1 LLASNHQPDTIVSPP
16 LRSPG
21 GDKRL
26 LSTSPQSQPGTTE
39 GPSASAVAVSVPGPS
54 QADRPGWFEY
64 FSPRNFNVMAR
75 PSYRIELLTV
85 FFFSMTLAAVDNSFV
100 SVFVKQTYS
109 GTVDPLLLS
118 IVVALVGS
126 ASEIAN
132 ILSFFWVSASNGVR
146 KVPFIN
152 ALQLSVILLV
162 ATLAFIPETTPGLL
176 VLTGIILIARV
187 SWSGI
192 ILLRPTVWR
201 VNYRKDRASIVGRFS
216 SVQQFIVAVVGIL
229 LGLSLDSNPEIFHVA
244 APAAALFGL
253 VALLATRQLR
263 VRREPALLRAER
275 NPEERRK
282 IGRPWQGPAIVWR
295 VLRQDR
301 RFAQFMICMFLLG
314 YGNIMVAPIVVI
326 VLKDQ
331 FDFGYFKSILLMST
345 IPYILMPLAVPVWAK
360 FLDRAHVVRFRAYHS
375 WAFVG
380 AAAFFFAGVASHQAW
395 LLVIGS
401 LMLAVGFGGGTIAWN
416 LGHVDFSPPA
426 ETSQYMATHVT
437 LNGVRGLLAPLSA
450 VAIYEHLRSWDLSV
464 RLSASIVLSVALVLA
479 IAGGLGFVW
488 LNRSMG
494 IAGPYKRRTT

>member
-1 LLASNHQPDTIVSPP
+1 M
-16 LRSPG
+16 
-21 GDKRL
+21 
-26 LSTSPQSQPGTTE
+26 
-39 GPSASAVAVSVPGPS
+39 
-54 QADRPGWFEY
+54 
-64 FSPRNFNVMAR
+64 MAR
-75 PSYRIELLTV
+75 PSYRIELITV

-109 GTVDPLLLS
+109 GTEHTMLLN

-162 ATLAFIPETTPGLL
+162 GSLALIPETIPGLL
-176 VLTGIILIARV
+176 VLTGIILLARV

-201 VNYRKDRASIVGRFS
+201 VNYRSDRASIVGRFS
-216 SVQQFIVAVVGIL
+216 SVQQFIVAVVGVL
-229 LGLSLDSNPEIFHVA
+229 LGLSLDTNPDIFHVA
-244 APAAALFGL
+244 APAAALLGL
-253 VALLATRQLR
+253 IALFATRKLR

-301 RFAQFMICMFLLG
+301 RFAQFMMCMFLLG
-314 YGNIMVAPIVVI
+314 YGNIMVTPIVVI

-331 FDFGYFKSILLMST
+331 FNFGYFRSILLMST
-345 IPYILMPLAVPVWAK
+345 IPYILMPLAVPIWAR

-380 AAAFFFAGVASHQAW
+380 AAAFFFAGVAAHQEW
-395 LLVIGS
+395 LLFAGS
-401 LMLAVGFGGGTIAWN
+401 LMLAIGFGGGTIAWN

-437 LNGVRGLLAPLSA
+437 LNGVRGLLAPLTA
-450 VAIYEHLRSWDLSV
+450 VALYEHLRAWDLGV
-464 RLSASIVLSVALVLA
+464 RPAATIVLCVALLLA
-479 IAGGLGFVW
+479 TAGGLGFVW
-488 LNRSMG
+488 LNRAMSL
-494 IAGPYKRRTT
+494 AGPFKRRTT